1 MRHVV
6 LGATRLR
13 LSRWAER
20 PAPRTP
26 SGDSTAVAFFLGV
39 FSVRPLAFFPPF
51 GWLARLAVWPSVLCV
66 LMPVWLFGVAP
77 LLPCRVGSAVGSLVW
92 LGWSGSAV
100 AMVFFLYSQT
110 SINIASSSIIVA
122 FLQIFSYLCTIIKRL

>member
-6 LGATRLR
+6 LGASHLR

-26 SGDSTAVAFFLGV
+26 SGGGTAATFFLGV

-66 LMPVWLFGVAP
+66 LVPVWLFGVAP

-92 LGWSGSAV
+92 LLWSGSVV

-110 SINIASSSIIVA
+110 SINMGSSSIILA
-122 FLQIFSYLCTIIKRL
+122 YLQINC